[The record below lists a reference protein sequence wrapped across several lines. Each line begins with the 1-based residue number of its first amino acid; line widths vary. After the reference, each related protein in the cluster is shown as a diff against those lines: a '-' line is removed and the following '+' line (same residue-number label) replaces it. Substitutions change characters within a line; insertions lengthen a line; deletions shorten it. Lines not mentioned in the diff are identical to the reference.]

1 MRRIAA
7 ALLVPL
13 AACAVLAGCGS
24 SGSSGSAGSSSSPGS
39 ANSNATVRASGS
51 FNKTP
56 SVTIPKAKASA
67 NLEISTPIKG
77 TGAVLKTG
85 DAALVNYA
93 IYKWTGTTNT
103 LLGSTFG
110 IGPNSGPQV
119 IPPQLG
125 LPGLA
130 TALKGA
136 KLGSR
141 IVAVL
146 PPKYGYGTS
155 GAQQIGI
162 SGSDTLVWVID
173 LLQQFPQGD
182 AASGTSVSHGGGSL
196 PTVTANAGQAPVIT
210 IPRHSPPAKLS
221 VTTLIKGSGPKTV
234 KGDVLVTQYV
244 GVNWRTGKVFGTSWP
259 SAQLPAG
266 RMLSFTL
273 GGKVLTGFNDGL
285 AGIPVG
291 SRVMLVIPPALGYG
305 PAGGQPSAGILKTDT
320 LVFVVDI
327 LAVQPANT

>member
-24 SGSSGSAGSSSSPGS
+24 SGSSSSAGSAGSTAS
-39 ANSNATVRASGS
+39 ANSNAAVKATGD
-51 FNKTP
+51 FDKTP
-56 SVTIPKAKASA
+56 SVTIPKAKASP
-67 NLEISTPIKG
+67 NLVVSTPIKG
-77 TGAVLKTG
+77 TGAVLKAG
-85 DAALVNYA
+85 NSALVNYA

-103 LLGSTFG
+103 LIGSTFG
-110 IGPNSGPQV
+110 AGPTSGPQI
-119 IPPQLG
+119 IPAQVG
-125 LPGLA
+125 LPGLT
-130 TALKGA
+130 TALQGA

-155 GAQQIGI
+155 GATQLGI
-162 SGSDTLVWVID
+162 SGSDTLVWVMD

-182 AASGTSVSHGGGSL
+182 SASGTSVSHGGGSL
-196 PTVTANAGQAPVIT
+196 PTVSATAGQSPVIT
-210 IPRHSPPAKLS
+210 IPKHAPPAKLS
-221 VTTLIKGSGPKTV
+221 VTTLIKGTGPKTA
-234 KGDVLVTQYV
+234 KGDVLVAQYL

-259 SAQLPAG
+259 PAG
-266 RMLSFTL
+266 RLLSFTL

-305 PAGGQPSAGILKTDT
+305 ATGQPSAGILKTDT

-327 LAVQPANT
+327 LAIQPANS